1 MNLRPRRCGSTSAT
15 RVTAGRTA
23 WAPGITHRVQI
34 ARAAPARREPYYYLK
49 TPRRADLQLQLCRHT
64 HEAHRARA
72 TTPNDTHTKHTVH
85 AIRRQPDV
93 SHNTPH
99 REPGREPYY
108 CLKTPRR
115 AGLQLRT
122 HLAHTTH
129 AGTPA
134 TANDTHTKHT
144 VHELRRQPDVSRTTP
159 RRDDLQPGREPYYY
173 LKTPRSAGLQL
184 HTHLAHTAHT
194 GTPATANAAPTADV
208 QYDGLPATLPP
219 LPRRHTAAKLLPPC
233 RFFGCRYRW
242 RVPVTRPM
250 LYLIPTA
257 AAGERL

>member
-72 TTPNDTHTKHTVH
+72 MTP
-85 AIRRQPDV
+85 
-93 SHNTPH
+93 
-99 REPGREPYY
+99 
-108 CLKTPRR
+108 
-115 AGLQLRT
+115 
-122 HLAHTTH
+122 
-129 AGTPA
+129 
-134 TANDTHTKHT
+134 NDTHTKHT
-144 VHELRRQPDVSRTTP
+144 VHELRRQPDVSHTTP